1 MLQEASPQE
10 EVDEQDGGDQVL
22 FWLTG
27 IYIVHSDYSPP
38 PLF

>member
-22 FWLTG
+22 SGL
-27 IYIVHSDYSPP
+27 YIVNFDYFP